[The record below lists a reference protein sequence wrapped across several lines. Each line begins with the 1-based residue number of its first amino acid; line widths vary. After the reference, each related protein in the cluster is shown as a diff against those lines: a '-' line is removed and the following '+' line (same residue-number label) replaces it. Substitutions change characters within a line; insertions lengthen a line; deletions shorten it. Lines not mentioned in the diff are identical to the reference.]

1 MNYERL
7 TDEERRI
14 IALQLGREPRGVLG
28 VSCVC
33 PHGFPQ
39 VITNRPVST
48 DLAEVRVFPTL
59 FWLTCPYLRKEV
71 AQLEGQGWIGE
82 FEERIQT
89 DSRFKEQVR
98 EDHLSYAEMRLNLIP
113 DEVQA
118 RLKEDYPDRYRVL
131 SETGVG
137 GVRNLEGV
145 KCLHM
150 HLADYLA
157 RGENVIGA
165 EVARLLDKPLYCE
178 NGQCAEEF

>member
-7 TDEERRI
+7 TDEERQI

-28 VSCVC
+28 ISCVC
-33 PHGFPQ
+33 HHGFPQ
-39 VITNRPVST
+39 VIVNRPVST

-71 AQLEGQGWIGE
+71 AQLEGQGLIGE
-82 FEERIQT
+82 FEKRIQT
-89 DSRFKEQVR
+89 DPLFAEQVK
-98 EDHLSYAEMRLNLIP
+98 ENHLSYAKMRLDLIP

-118 RLKEDYPDRYRVL
+118 RLKEDYPERYKVL

-165 EVARLLDKPLYCE
+165 EVIRLLNKPLYCE
-178 NGQCAEEF
+178 DGQCAKEL